1 MNCQEFNG
9 IIDSYLSDE
18 LLVET
23 NHDVLRHLEN
33 CRDCRKLSAEHRELR
48 TRLRD
53 VIRGAP
59 EMVIDS
65 AFATRLRVN
74 LRQTALSPGMFE
86 KLTALGSLR
95 LGTAFAV
102 VALVMIGTLF
112 LLNPQSNET
121 ANLVA
126 NNAVT
131 QDGVIQANKTRI
143 LEAVRIAWVSL
154 SEQAIGDHKN
164 CAVQFN
170 LAEKPISLDE
180 AAIRFGAYNK
190 DLDKPV
196 VAALKKTFP
205 GQGPNRVELLE
216 AHHCIRAGRGFTHI
230 VLRQKGQKI
239 SVLVTDTDL
248 PNDVDNIDEYY
259 ADGRMHTTGFRVGRH
274 AVFVVSELSEAENA
288 VIAHAIEP
296 FIRRHIESAG
306 A

>member
-1 MNCQEFNG
+1 MNCQEFNR

-33 CRDCRKLSAEHRELR
+33 CRDCRDQTSAHRELR

-53 VIRGAP
+53 VVRGTP
-59 EMVIDS
+59 EMMIDG
-65 AFATRLRVN
+65 AFATRLRVH
-74 LRQTALSPGMFE
+74 LCQTALSPGIFE
-86 KLTALGSLR
+86 KLTAFGGLR
-95 LGTAFAV
+95 LGAAFAC
-102 VALVMIGTLF
+102 VALVVIGALF
-112 LLNPQSNET
+112 LLKPQPNET
-121 ANLVA
+121 ANVVA
-126 NNAVT
+126 NISVT

-143 LEAVRIAWVSL
+143 VEAVRVAWVSL
-154 SEQAIGDHKN
+154 SEQAIDDHKN

-180 AAIRFGAYNK
+180 AAVRFGAYNK

-196 VAALKKTFP
+196 AAALKKTFP
-205 GQGPNRVELLE
+205 GKGPDRVELLE
-216 AHHCIRAGRGFTHI
+216 AHHCIRDGRGFTHI
-230 VLRQKGQKI
+230 VLRQKGHKI

-248 PNDVDNIDEYY
+248 PTDVDNIDEFH
-259 ADGRMHTTGFRVGRH
+259 ADGTMHTTGFRVGRH

-296 FIRRHIESAG
+296 VIRRHIESAG